1 MSKQI
6 QDPQTGEFITLV
18 PVTHWYNGDD
28 MSDTYVDD
36 ILYFKGETTD
46 DYDYYIRYIEDHI
59 NVKWFGAK
67 GDGSDATASI
77 QHAFNYLIDMCK
89 YRLEPDSYHQLCCLI
104 PDGRYKITS
113 TLLFPK
119 SCTLKGES
127 KHGTVLF
134 TENANIS
141 VIFPTEK
148 GTTANDHWHQDSEAP
163 DFVYSNTGEEFTNIS
178 DLTIAGPNYGI
189 NPSIERGVLNNF
201 SNGIIIQNTDK
212 FILQNL
218 HIEGFENAAIQV
230 NNSYYINIENS
241 TFFNNKI
248 GLLADG
254 VSTTMEVSHSVFRLN
269 SVGLSFSSSYGCSIT
284 NTIIESNIANY
295 LRLLDINR
303 SPYISSGIGVLMNNC
318 KSISFDGCYIENH
331 IVGVVLDNS
340 HSNVFCNSF
349 LSPSSNNANTY
360 VTWFYG
366 SNSSYN
372 KFANNHYLSSNT
384 SLYPAFTF
392 FVFQKDSSKGNVFEL
407 TMKDHLDSFI
417 SQNAAEFTEFR
428 TLGLTQN
435 APKFTC
441 TGANE
446 QFIDAERRFIIDKTF
461 GSTSERPTVNLY
473 KGQHYFD
480 STLGKPI
487 FWQGV
492 KWVKADGTDA

>member
-18 PVTHWYNGDD
+18 PVTTWYDGTPISN
-28 MSDTYVDD
+28 SHVDD
-36 ILYFKGETTD
+36 IIYFKEEVGSTTIF
-46 DYDYYIRYIEDHI
+46 YMRYIEDHI

-89 YRLEPDSYHQLCCLI
+89 SRLEPNSYHHLCCFI
-104 PDGRYKITS
+104 PDGRYQITS

-134 TENANIS
+134 TENAGIS

-148 GTTANDHWHQDSEAP
+148 GTTANDHWHQNEGDP
-163 DFVYSNTGEEFTNIS
+163 YFNTGEEFTNIS

-218 HIEGFENAAIQV
+218 HIEGFENAGIQV

-269 SVGLSFSSSYGCSIT
+269 SVGMSFSGSYGCSIT
-284 NTIIESNIANY
+284 NSIIESNIANY
-295 LRLLDINR
+295 LRLLNINR
-303 SPYISSGIGVLMNNC
+303 SPYISSGIGVLMNDC
-318 KSISFDGCYIENH
+318 QSISFDGCYIENH
-331 IVGVVLDNS
+331 IVGVILDNS
-340 HSNVFCNSF
+340 QSNSFCNSF
-349 LSPSSNNANTY
+349 LSPSNNNVNTY

-372 KFANNHYLSSNT
+372 KFVNNYYLSSDA

-428 TLGLTQN
+428 TLGLAQN
-435 APKFTC
+435 APKFIC

-446 QFIDAERRFIIDKTF
+446 QYIDAERRFIIDKTF
-461 GSTSERPTVNLY
+461 GSTSERPAVNLY

>member
-6 QDPQTGEFITLV
+6 QDLQTGEFITLV
-18 PVTHWYNGDD
+18 PVTTWYDGTPISN
-28 MSDTYVDD
+28 SHVDD
-36 ILYFKGETTD
+36 IIYFKEEIGTTTIF
-46 DYDYYIRYIEDHI
+46 YMRYIEDHI

-89 YRLEPDSYHQLCCLI
+89 SRYQANSYHHLSCLI
-104 PDGRYKITS
+104 PDGRYKITN

-134 TENANIS
+134 TENAGIS

-148 GTTANDHWHQDSEAP
+148 GTTANNHWFQNAGDP
-163 DFVYSNTGEEFTNIS
+163 YSNTGEEFTNIS
-178 DLTIAGPNYGI
+178 DLTIAGPHDRE
-189 NPSIERGVLNNF
+189 NPHAWRPDVLNNF

-218 HIEGFENAAIQV
+218 HIEGFQNAGIQI
-230 NNSYYINIENS
+230 NNSYYTYIENS
-241 TFFNNKI
+241 TFNNNRI
-248 GLLADG
+248 GLLVDG
-254 VSTTMEVSHSVFRLN
+254 QSTTVEVTNSIFRLN
-269 SVGLSFSSSYGCSIT
+269 SVGMSFFNSFGCSII
-284 NTIIESNIANY
+284 NTIIESNTAHY
-295 LRLLDINR
+295 YPELDINR
-303 SPYISSGIGVLMNNC
+303 SPYISRGIGVILNGC
-318 KSISFDGCYIENH
+318 KSINFNGCYFENH
-331 IVGVVLDNS
+331 IVSVILNS
-340 HSNVFCNSF
+340 SQNNIFNNSYFTASNY
-349 LSPSSNNANTY
+349 NANTY
-360 VTWFYG
+360 QVWFYG

-372 KFANNHYLSSNT
+372 KFVNNYYLSSDA

-428 TLGLTQN
+428 TLGLAQN
-435 APKFTC
+435 APKFIC

-446 QFIDAERRFIIDKTF
+446 QYIDAERRFIIDKTF
-461 GSTSERPTVNLY
+461 GSTTERPTVNLY